1 MNVTISSP
9 PSAAVSVFFFFQTNL
24 LLHFWFFSLS
34 DAISCDLCQSGS
46 TCLMWPTV
54 RKLSISFRFG
64 RVHGNAHGHAMTHSA
79 PSADIAVVISQWCVG
94 RKLRG
99 NSLSAL
105 HAWLAPGLSLIR
117 LLTPLTLEQLIC
129 KMVGAISE
137 RRHVIFKCVCVC
149 VRYPGEGGRNSPN
162 GFLRNVHGN

>member
-1 MNVTISSP
+1 MNVTIFSP
-9 PSAAVSVFFFFQTNL
+9 PSAAVSVFVFFFKQISC
-24 LLHFWFFSLS
+24 FIFFFSLS

-54 RKLSISFRFG
+54 RKRSISFHFG
-64 RVHGNAHGHAMTHSA
+64 RVHGNARGHAMTHSA

-129 KMVGAISE
+129 KMVGAISK
-137 RRHVIFKCVCVC
+137 RRHVIFKCVFVC
-149 VRYPGEGGRNSPN
+149 VRATLERWEMV
-162 GFLRNVHGN
+162 F